1 MDVLLRTLHSYKIV
15 VVKSMVI
22 EFANEI
28 WVFNSFLSFVELFLK
43 GVIVIDPSL
52 LGYGFKCQ
60 HMPDKL
66 LFLFVLLLEIWF
78 ECVTGL
84 LEEKIEVI
92 PVYVVVLAGLVNILE

>member
-1 MDVLLRTLHSYKIV
+1 MV
-15 VVKSMVI
+15 V

-43 GVIVIDPSL
+43 GVIIIDPSL
-52 LGYGFKCQ
+52 LGYGLKCQ
-60 HMPDKL
+60 HVPDKF
-66 LFLFVLLLEIWF
+66 LFLFVLLLEIRF

-92 PVYVVVLAGLVNILE
+92 SIYVVVLTDLVYILECLFSYSLLTFSLLL